1 MSNDT
6 LFPEQDT
13 QKPADTT
20 EQFVQQLKTE
30 NAELK
35 QQMTQMLETQNT
47 LKELMA
53 ELRTASK
60 PQPTG
65 SEGQVNVEALKEQW
79 RQELAE
85 QARQAVNGLQ
95 TEQAQK
101 VNETQCMQ
109 AAKAKYGDAYAA
121 KLLEL
126 GSELGL
132 TQEQIV
138 NRARSEPKAFLRLFG
153 LDQTPSGKQ
162 PAPTPG
168 STVPSTPVEKKRSLA
183 SLSTTAD
190 LREAWRQAGAK
201 VAEQLGIE
209 YSADIHKI
217 QKRTH

>member
-1 MSNDT
+1 MSDST
-6 LFPEQDT
+6 LFPEQDN
-13 QKPADTT
+13 KPTDTN

-35 QQMTQMLETQNT
+35 QQLTQVVETQNA

-60 PQPTG
+60 PQSTG
-65 SEGQVNVEALKEQW
+65 SEGQVNIEALKEQL
-79 RQELAE
+79 RQEFSD
-85 QARQAVNGLQ
+85 QARQAVNGIQ
-95 TEQAQK
+95 TEQIQK
-101 VNETQCMQ
+101 TNESQCMQ

-153 LDQTPSGKQ
+153 LDTTASGKP

-168 STVPSTPVEKKRSLA
+168 SNVPSTPVEKKRALA

-190 LREAWRQAGAK
+190 LREAWRLAGVK
-201 VAEQLGIE
+201 VAEQLGID

>member
-1 MSNDT
+1 MSDNT
-6 LFPEQDT
+6 LFPEQDN
-13 QKPADTT
+13 KPTDPT
-20 EQFVQQLKTE
+20 EQFVQQLKQE
-30 NAELK
+30 NADLK
-35 QQMTQMLETQNT
+35 AQLSQVVETQNT

-60 PQPTG
+60 PQSTG
-65 SEGQVNVEALKEQW
+65 SEGQVNIDALKEQL
-79 RQELAE
+79 RQELADS
-85 QARQAVNGLQ
+85 ARQAVNGIQ
-95 TEQAQK
+95 TEQIQK
-101 VNETQCMQ
+101 ANESQCMQ

-132 TQEQIV
+132 SQEQIV

-153 LDQTPSGKQ
+153 LDQTPSNKQ

-168 STVPSTPVEKKRSLA
+168 SSVSSAPAEKKRSLS

-190 LREAWRQAGAK
+190 LREAWRLAGVK
-201 VAEQLGIE
+201 VAEQLGID

>member
-1 MSNDT
+1 MSDNT
-6 LFPEQDT
+6 LFPEQDN
-13 QKPADTT
+13 KPTDTT
-20 EQFVQQLKTE
+20 EQFVQQLKQK
-30 NAELK
+30 NAELEAK
-35 QQMTQMLETQNT
+35 LSQFEETQNT

-53 ELRTASK
+53 ELRNSSK
-60 PQPTG
+60 PQSTG
-65 SEGQVNVEALKEQW
+65 SEGQVNIEALKEQL
-79 RQELAE
+79 RQEFSE
-85 QARQAVNGLQ
+85 QARQAVNGIQ
-95 TEQAQK
+95 TEQVQK
-101 VNETQCMQ
+101 TNESQCMQ

-153 LDQTPSGKQ
+153 LDATASGKQ

-168 STVPSTPVEKKRSLA
+168 SNVPSTPVEKKRSLA

-201 VAEQLGIE
+201 VAEQLGID
-209 YSADIHKI
+209 YSPDIHKI
-217 QKRTH
+217 QKRSH

>member
-1 MSNDT
+1 MSDST
-6 LFPEQDT
+6 LFPEQDN
-13 QKPADTT
+13 KPTDPT
-20 EQFVQQLKTE
+20 EQFVQQLKQE
-30 NAELK
+30 NADLK
-35 QQMTQMLETQNT
+35 AQLSQVVETQNT

-65 SEGQVNVEALKEQW
+65 PEGQVNVDALKEQL
-79 RQELAE
+79 RQEFAE

-95 TEQAQK
+95 TEQVQK
-101 VNETQCMQ
+101 TNEAQCMQ

-132 TQEQIV
+132 SQEQIV

-153 LDQTPSGKQ
+153 LDQTPSNKQ

-168 STVPSTPVEKKRSLA
+168 SSVSSAPAEKKRSLS

-201 VAEQLGIE
+201 VAESLGIE
-209 YSADIHKI
+209 YNPDIHKI